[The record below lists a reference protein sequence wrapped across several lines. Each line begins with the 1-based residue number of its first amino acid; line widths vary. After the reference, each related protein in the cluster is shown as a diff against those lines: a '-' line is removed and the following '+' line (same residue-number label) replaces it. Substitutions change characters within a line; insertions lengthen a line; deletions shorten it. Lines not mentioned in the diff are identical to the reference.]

1 MAKPN
6 KPKDTL
12 GNILIKLVNKLFL
25 LLNLAALGFVVFQV
39 IDFLDVYKKKNDE
52 MFQQGRIITINAKTN
67 ELGLSDITQA
77 EIDQKRKEAQEKAK
91 PAEPKKAP
99 TEDDFIG
106 PKQKAS
112 DEGDVYGPAPLKN
125 EEEKKAAEAKK
136 KMAPMNP
143 LDYNTANLGIVI
155 TEIGLKQSE
164 IDLAQELPREV
175 TFAFS
180 PYSDEL
186 QKKIDLVSKDGRE
199 ILINLM
205 MQPSSYPIKDNGPN
219 SIQANYDEPQNLT
232 RLVATLNA
240 AKKYKG
246 LLATN
251 DEVVTS
257 KFDKMSPVLK
267 TVSERGLFLG
277 YFKATSNANL
287 ENDAKPLAADI
298 FGIDYLVDENPSEAD
313 ILKMLNVVKEDLV
326 LKKKRVVI
334 AIRPYPVSINTL
346 KKWLNENVSANIQ
359 IAPVSYFVTNN

>member
-1 MAKPN
+1 MA
-6 KPKDTL
+6 
-12 GNILIKLVNKLFL
+12 
-25 LLNLAALGFVVFQV
+25 
-39 IDFLDVYKKKNDE
+39 
-52 MFQQGRIITINAKTN
+52 
-67 ELGLSDITQA
+67 
-77 EIDQKRKEAQEKAK
+77 
-91 PAEPKKAP
+91 
-99 TEDDFIG
+99 
-106 PKQKAS
+106 
-112 DEGDVYGPAPLKN
+112 
-125 EEEKKAAEAKK
+125 
-136 KMAPMNP
+136 
-143 LDYNTANLGIVI
+143 
-155 TEIGLKQSE
+155 
-164 IDLAQELPREV
+164 
-175 TFAFS
+175 
-180 PYSDEL
+180 
-186 QKKIDLVSKDGRE
+186 
-199 ILINLM
+199 
-205 MQPSSYPIKDNGPN
+205 PN

-346 KKWLNENVSANIQ
+346 QKWLNENVSANIQ